1 MPLLHLPGLK
11 FVTDLSRPKY
21 LKNIKSI
28 FLTMSGTNH
37 EDRTQLQS
45 GHLNTLDPATGLRH
59 WRANYGRPRWDRI
72 FEQIKTDSSNS
83 KHIGVFTCGPKPLTR
98 ELKSLC
104 NSHSKSGIKFKFHK
118 ENF

>member
-1 MPLLHLPGLK
+1 
-11 FVTDLSRPKY
+11 
-21 LKNIKSI
+21 
-28 FLTMSGTNH
+28 MSGTNH